1 MRYALLS
8 DIHAN
13 LPALRAVLVD
23 IDNRANIDAIYHLGD
38 LTGYAPW
45 PNEVVELLRERR
57 IPGIAGNYDSTV
69 ATDYKHCGCRADSPH
84 EEELSHISYEWT
96 RSHVTP
102 ETKQYLASLPFRV
115 DIRPLGGHVSGPTIT
130 LIHGNQ
136 TLNTV
141 YVAEDR
147 PDSFL
152 EKMARDAGARGG
164 DIIAFGHTHKPW
176 QRVVGGIQFINTGS
190 VGRPKDGDWRAC
202 YVLLSVEASGSRVE
216 FVRVPYDVEE
226 AADAI
231 RVSDLPDEFAEV
243 LKTGGTTTT
252 RAASTSSATS

>member
-13 LPALRAVLVD
+13 LPALHAVFAD

-141 YVAEDR
+141 YVTEDR

-152 EKMARDAGARGG
+152 EKMARDVGARAG

-190 VGRPKDGDWRAC
+190 VGRPRDGDWRAC
-202 YVLLSVEASGSRVE
+202 YVLLSVEASGSRIE
-216 FVRVPYDVEE
+216 FIRVPYDVDE

-243 LKTGGTTTT
+243 LKAGGTTN
-252 RAASTSSATS
+252 AGAPTSSAAS

>member
-13 LPALRAVLVD
+13 LPALRAVFAD

-69 ATDYKHCGCRADSPH
+69 ATDYKHCGCRADSPR
-84 EEELSHISYEWT
+84 EEELSHLSYEWT

-102 ETKQYLASLPFRV
+102 ETKEYLASLPFRV

-141 YVAEDR
+141 YISEDR

-152 EKMARDAGARGG
+152 EKMARDIGARAG

-202 YVLLSVEASGSRVE
+202 YVLLLVEASGSRIE
-216 FVRVPYDVEE
+216 FVRVPYDVDE

-231 RVSDLPDEFAEV
+231 RVSDLADEFAEV
-243 LKTGGTTTT
+243 LKEGGTTKTG
-252 RAASTSSATS
+252 APISSATS

>member
-13 LPALRAVLVD
+13 LPALHAVLAD
-23 IDNRANIDAIYHLGD
+23 IDGRANIDAIYHLGD

-45 PNEVVELLRERR
+45 PTEVIGLLRERR

-69 ATDYKHCGCRADSPH
+69 ATDYKHCGCRADSPR
-84 EEELSHISYEWT
+84 EEELSHVSYQWT
-96 RSHVTP
+96 RSRITP
-102 ETKQYLASLPFRV
+102 ETKKYLASLPVRI
-115 DIRPLGGHVSGPTIT
+115 DIRPLGGHVSGPTVT

-141 YVAEDR
+141 YVTEDR

-152 EKMARDAGARGG
+152 EKMGRDIAARPG
-164 DIIAFGHTHKPW
+164 DVIAFGHTHKPW
-176 QRVVGGIQFINTGS
+176 QRDVGGIRFINTGS

-202 YVLLSVEASGSRVE
+202 YALLSIASSGSQVE
-216 FVRVPYDVEE
+216 FIRVPYDVDE
-226 AADAI
+226 AAEAI
-231 RVSDLPDEFAEV
+231 RASDLPIEFADL
-243 LKTGGTTTT
+243 LKAGGTG
-252 RAASTSSATS
+252 AASAPTSSGAS

>member
-1 MRYALLS
+1 MQYALVS

-13 LPALRAVLVD
+13 LPALRAVFAD
-23 IDNRANIDAIYHLGD
+23 IDSRTNIDAIYHLGD

-141 YVAEDR
+141 YVTEDR

-152 EKMARDAGARGG
+152 EKMAHDAGARAG
-164 DIIAFGHTHKPW
+164 DILAFGHTHKPW
-176 QRVVGGIQFINTGS
+176 QRVVGGFKFINTGS

-202 YVLLSVEASGSRVE
+202 YVLLSVEAAGSRVE
-216 FVRVPYDVEE
+216 FIRVPYDVDE

-243 LKTGGTTTT
+243 LKAGGTTKTV
-252 RAASTSSATS
+252 ASTSSATS